1 MRLFFISI
9 GAALAI
15 LTAQV
20 TQSEAASGTLT
31 GKMANSSWLVG
42 SSWNCTTKDVM
53 VGKPARTSHATVTF
67 DAAPGNVLHDR
78 VSSSTFSLDEYSG
91 FDAKSNAY
99 WDVQADNTGSH
110 TYATSHDGN
119 TYTGMLWDGA
129 SSSKTTFTY
138 TKIGSNQVTLHQ
150 VFPGETFDADCTR

>member
-1 MRLFFISI
+1 MRVFFISI
-9 GAALAI
+9 SAVLAV

-20 TQSEAASGTLT
+20 TPAGAASGTLT
-31 GKMANSSWLVG
+31 GKMANSNWLVG
-42 SSWNCTTKDVM
+42 SSWSCKTKDVM
-53 VGKPARTSHATVTF
+53 DGKPARTSHATVTF

-78 VSSSTFSLDEYSG
+78 VSSPKFSLDEYSG

-110 TYATSHDGN
+110 TYATSPDGN
-119 TYTGMLWDGA
+119 TFTGMLWDGD

-138 TKIGSNQVTLHQ
+138 TKMGSNEVTLHQ
-150 VFPGETFDADCTR
+150 VSPGETFDADCTR